1 MAGWWNVNR
10 FWYVPVEALNARYTG
25 QLCANWFPAAFREAA
40 RGTAWKLFD
49 VKVPSGIPAE
59 IQTGQVLDGVNRGL
73 VSLAQSEALLK
84 RLDVIGE
91 GDVIYLQDYW
101 TPGFEAVLYALHQR
115 GGARPRIYAR
125 NFAQS
130 VDEYDFTWPMRAWMR
145 PMEVGLSHALDGVF
159 VASEVHRQQLR
170 AAGYACP
177 IHVTGLPIDIREISA
192 RMPPP
197 DGRQGKRVIYTSRL
211 NAEKNPF
218 FMLEVAQHFLDTH
231 QDWRWLVTSSAKQF
245 STEVPGLM
253 AACAELTAHT
263 GGRFNAQAGL
273 SKDEYYAALAGS
285 TIQFNSAL
293 QDYVSFTLLEA
304 VLAGCD
310 ICYPDFRSFQECV
323 PADRRYQAFDVGS
336 AVQVLGRAAYEQHA
350 HPRPARVCHDGL
362 RAEVGIMLDDYRGPE
377 VNVWHHPQA
386 YLRAHGLLGRHADAV
401 LA

>member
-1 MAGWWNVNR
+1 MASR
-10 FWYVPVEALNARYTG
+10 FYYLPVEPLNARYTG
-25 QLCANWFPAAFREAA
+25 QLCAKWFPVAFKEAA
-40 RGTAWKLFD
+40 KHCGGSWELST
-49 VKVPSGIPAE
+49 VPVPNVSAE
-59 IQTGQVLDGVNRGL
+59 IVTGQVLDGVNRGV
-73 VSLAQSEALLK
+73 VSVSQVQHLLAN
-84 RLDVIGE
+84 LDIVMP

-115 GGARPRIYAR
+115 GGMLPRIYAR

-145 PMEVGLSHALDGVF
+145 PMEVGLSHALSGVF

-177 IHVTGLPIDIREISA
+177 IHVTGLPMDIREVTR

-197 DGRQGKRVIYTSRL
+197 DGGKRVVYTSRL

-218 FMLEVAQHFLDTH
+218 FMLQVAEAFLEERPEW
-231 QDWRWLVTSSAKQF
+231 QWLVTTSAAQF
-245 STEVPGLM
+245 TSEVPGLLVAM
-253 AACAELTAHT
+253 EHLRLRT
-263 GGRFNAQAGL
+263 GGRFGYQAGL
-273 SKDEYYAALAGS
+273 SKDEYYAALAAS
-285 TIQFNSAL
+285 SIQFNCAL

-304 VLAGCD
+304 TLAGCD

-323 PADRRYQAFDVGS
+323 PADRRYQAFNVDD
-336 AVQVLGRAAYEQHA
+336 AVAVLQRAAAEKHA

-362 RAEVGIMLDDYRGPE
+362 RAEVGIMLRGYTGPE

-386 YLRAHGLLGRHADAV
+386 FFRAHGILGGAPAGAV
-401 LA
+401 QA